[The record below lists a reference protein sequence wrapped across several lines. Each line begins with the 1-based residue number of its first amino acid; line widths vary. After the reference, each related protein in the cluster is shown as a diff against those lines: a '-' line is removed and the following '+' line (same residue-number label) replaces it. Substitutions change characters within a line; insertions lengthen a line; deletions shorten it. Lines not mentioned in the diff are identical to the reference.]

1 MHACGEAPLH
11 GMPVLFDSWKDVSGI
26 LCESRQAWPTRMAS
40 DDSGRAVAK
49 LAASRILYYVLMV
62 SPEPQSE
69 SNEVLGDTELR
80 ASLEQVGRVT
90 DTSSEDS
97 FRLIVETIPGLVAVM
112 TPRRGRACQPPSA

>member
-1 MHACGEAPLH
+1 
-11 GMPVLFDSWKDVSGI
+11 
-26 LCESRQAWPTRMAS
+26 MAS